1 MGNGQC
7 KRLAF
12 IKEFDVFGKEPKLYF
27 KGKERKTTWYGSFFT
42 LFYLTIYF
50 AYFFYKVLRMF
61 KKTDVKFY
69 DSFEYLDGPPSI
81 HLTKEKFTGGFALEH
96 PETYDQFIDETIYY
110 PKAYFK
116 IQTRKDDDDNW
127 DIQTIDLELE
137 RCSPDSF
144 GEDFQDSLIDSIENL
159 YCFKDL
165 DVTLEGS
172 FSYDTYAYFAVDFFP
187 CKNSSENNN
196 HCKTKEEL
204 DYYLMNTF
212 VCFELEDAQL
222 TPTNYSKPVHGRNND
237 IYYTVGK
244 KLFQEVHIF
253 YQLVDIETDLDIIG
267 FDEFPNFKQDLY
279 IKYDW
284 DYQMSSLLEEDIYET
299 GNPFCSAQ
307 IKLDDEIRIET
318 RTYMKLITLFSDV
331 GGLMEFMLSIFK
343 VVTSFTIDLQYD
355 TSIVNNLF
363 EFDLNKKVVSI
374 KKRLNK
380 KNVIEN
386 LDNNE
391 ITLKKIPTKAEHISA
406 KSRVHIYEYE
416 KNTVQSKSK
425 LNEANNLLNN
435 LTKITIND
443 NQPLKKKKKKKKK
456 KNAPENNILEDKKF
470 NESKDNN
477 HNEITKK
484 EKEPDEE
491 KSYIIQEIVHNRC
504 FIYFCFF
511 WARKKKNLQN
521 TLINEGINLYRKKMD
536 IIRFFRKLYK
546 SDEKTEET
554 TTITMSEPCKKS
566 ILEILKKNNNKLPS

>member
-1 MGNGQC
+1 MGNGHC

-12 IKEFDVFGKEPKLYF
+12 IKEIDIFGKEPKLYF

-42 LFYLTIYF
+42 IFYLTIYF
-50 AYFFYKVLRMF
+50 AYFIYKVLRLL
-61 KKTDVKFY
+61 KKDDVKFY

-116 IQTRKDDDDNW
+116 IQTREGDDDNW
-127 DIQTIDLELE
+127 KIEKIDLEIE

-144 GEDFQDSLIDSIENL
+144 GEDYQDSLIDSIENL

-172 FSYDTYAYFAVDFFP
+172 FSYDTYSYFQIEFFP
-187 CKNSSENNN
+187 CKNTTENNN

-253 YQLVDIETDLDIIG
+253 YQLVDIETDLDYIG
-267 FDEFPNFKQDLY
+267 FDEFPNFKQELY

-299 GNPFCSAQ
+299 GNAFCSAQ
-307 IKLDDEIRIET
+307 IKLDDEVRIET
-318 RTYMKLITLFSDV
+318 RTYAKILNLLSDV
-331 GGLMEFMLSIFK
+331 GGLMEFVLSVFK
-343 VVTSFTIDLQYD
+343 VISSFTIDLQYD
-355 TSIVNNLF
+355 TAIVNSLF
-363 EFDLNKKVVSI
+363 EYDLNKKVISI
-374 KKRLNK
+374 KKHRH
-380 KNVIEN
+380 KNNVNEN
-386 LDNNE
+386 LNNNDNNE
-391 ITLKKIPTKAEHISA
+391 NETTLRKSLTKVEHKSA
-406 KSRVHIYEYE
+406 KGVHIYDYD
-416 KNTVQSKSK
+416 KNTIQSKSK
-425 LNEANNLLNN
+425 LNDPTINNNLNLNKV
-435 LTKITIND
+435 TSND
-443 NQPLKKKKKKKKK
+443 NQAKKKKKKKKK
-456 KNAPENNILEDKKF
+456 KNIPENNLIEDKKL
-470 NESKDNN
+470 NASKDTNLN
-477 HNEITKK
+477 KKCKK
-484 EKEPDEE
+484 EKEIEE
-491 KSYIIQEIVHNRC
+491 KKSLIIHEIVHNRC

-511 WARKKKNLQN
+511 WARKKEFAKH
-521 TLINEGINLYRKKMD
+521 INR
-536 IIRFFRKLYK
+536 
-546 SDEKTEET
+546 
-554 TTITMSEPCKKS
+554 
-566 ILEILKKNNNKLPS
+566 